1 MWYDIGMKKRLFIL
15 TLLLVFLTGCTY
27 QMGDGLL
34 SLPRLPEE
42 YVGLQKLYDEILA
55 TGATYVSAK
64 SGSNRQSVQ
73 LADLDADGE
82 NEVVSFF
89 KNPDGTFSVYMH
101 KKFDEAYYEIGKAD
115 GVGKNIRSVDYI
127 SMNAIGEQ
135 ALLVTWDLED
145 SLQSALS
152 VYTIEAGA
160 ARNVLDLQYLSYH
173 VVDMDMDA
181 QDDII
186 AVSRESGEQV
196 NSVSMYSFDGS
207 ECVLKG
213 KSQLSIESDKV
224 VNIVS
229 GLTTSGKRAVYI
241 DSSTLESEYVTDII
255 YCQPDGTLM
264 NESIDTESG
273 SANVTKRHINI
284 YSTDIDNDGIVEIPL
299 AKMFSGYTDP
309 LSSDSRWK
317 INWSEIETGKIVG
330 TSMSAFHNSL
340 EGWFFVLPEKWDEDV
355 SAIITSESNVG
366 QTTFF
371 VPRPISDEEYSM
383 LPDENNSI
391 VTIYTMSVD
400 AADTFRRNR
409 DINIIKE
416 TENAVYGYKIYENN
430 MSDYAVTAEE
440 VEQLLNFTKSTE
452 WSSEGLVQ

>member
-1 MWYDIGMKKRLFIL
+1 MKKRLFIL
-15 TLLLVFLTGCTY
+15 TLLLIFLTGCTY

-73 LADLDADGE
+73 LADMDADGE

-89 KNPDGTFSVYMH
+89 KNPDGTFSVYIH

-173 VVDMDMDA
+173 VEDMDMDA

-186 AVSRESGEQV
+186 AVYRESGEQV
-196 NSVSMYSFDGS
+196 NSVAMYSFDGS
-207 ECVLKG
+207 ECILKG

-229 GLTTSGKRAVYI
+229 GLTTAGKRAVYI

-255 YCQPDGTLM
+255 FCQSDGVLM

-284 YSTDIDNDGIVEIPL
+284 YSTDIDNDGIIEIPL
-299 AKMFSGYTDP
+299 AKMFDGYTDP
-309 LSSDSRWK
+309 LSSDTRWK
-317 INWSEIETGKIVG
+317 ISWCEIETGKIVNN
-330 TSMSAFHNSL
+330 SMDTFHNSI
-340 EGWFFVLPEKWDEDV
+340 EGWFFILPGKWDENV
-355 SAIITSESNVG
+355 SAAITSESNAS

-371 VPRPISDEEYSM
+371 VPEKTDLGEYS
-383 LPDENNSI
+383 LTYDESNSL
-391 VTIYTMSVD
+391 VTIYAIGSDGAESFIRKNKEIKV
-400 AADTFRRNR
+400 
-409 DINIIKE
+409 IKE
-416 TENAVYGYKIYENN
+416 TENTVYGYKVYENDL
-430 MSDYAVTAEE
+430 SEYSVSADE
-440 VEQLLNFTKSTE
+440 VEMLLNFTKSTE
-452 WSSEGLVQ
+452 WTSEGLVQ